1 MRYGFKFYTM
11 KKRKESINKFIV
23 DFLYTINIRDI
34 KDGGIGLREKSKK
47 NYTAFQKAWMAYEN
61 HVNMEIYF
69 NDLDKRQVD
78 HFKYWL
84 LEVKKYSTNT
94 AGRHFGTLKT
104 LVSEAKKCDIKVHKY
119 AKYIKGFY
127 KPKIQLT
134 INTLNSDEILRICK
148 LSLNNPS
155 LENARKW
162 MIIGVFIGQR
172 ISDLLNIT
180 EKNIRK
186 SKILGYYIDLT
197 QQKTGHKITIGVANP
212 YVIKIIETGLPNKIH
227 DRLFNKQMRQ
237 ILELAG
243 ITQMVQGYKFCNK
256 TKRRVLGV
264 YKKCDIMASHDLRR
278 SFATNYY
285 GKIET
290 PIIMRMTGHSREN
303 NFLRYIGASEN
314 LDYIA
319 DTFIS
324 KLASLDA
331 HDS

>member
-1 MRYGFKFYTM
+1 M
-11 KKRKESINKFIV
+11 KKRKESIKKFV
-23 DFLYTINIRDI
+23 EYFLCSINIRDI
-34 KDGGIGLREKSKK
+34 KNGGIGLREKSKK
-47 NYTAFQKAWMAYEN
+47 NYSAFLKAWMAYEN
-61 HVNMEIYF
+61 HLDKEIYF
-69 NDLDKRQVD
+69 NDLDKKQVD
-78 HFKYWL
+78 NFKYWL
-84 LEVKKYSTNT
+84 LEVKKYSINT
-94 AGRHFGTLKT
+94 AGRQFGTLKT
-104 LVSEAKKCDIKVHKY
+104 IVSEAKKYDIKVHKY

-127 KPKIQLT
+127 KPKEPQT
-134 INTLNSDEILRICK
+134 INTLNPEEILRICN
-148 LSLNNPS
+148 LSIDNPS

-162 MIIGVFIGQR
+162 MILGLHVGQR
-172 ISDLLNIT
+172 VSDLLNIK

-186 SKILGYYIDLT
+186 SKVIGFYIDII
-197 QQKTGHKITIGVANP
+197 QKKTGHKITIGVANP
-212 YVIKIIETGLPNKIH
+212 YAIKIIETGLPYKVH

-243 ITQMVQGYKFCNK
+243 ITQKVQGYKFCNK
-256 TKRRVLGV
+256 TKRRVLGI

-331 HDS
+331 HDW